1 MFSNFYLM
9 RKRGVEWFKARAHST
24 HAKVWLF
31 IFSFTESSFFFI
43 APDVL
48 LVAILLVDSRRWLY
62 YTGLVTIASLLGALF
77 GYVVAAFFYDSLGA
91 HIINFYHLSN
101 EMIKI
106 KASFDSNAGLVMFL
120 AAFTPIPY
128 KVFVLAG
135 GFFKI
140 NLWVFLVASLLG
152 RGARYLILSFI
163 VHRFRDRAL
172 RILSQYSVI
181 LTVATVVAAILFIFK
196 EFLF

>member
-9 RKRGVEWFKARAHST
+9 RERGVEWFKARAHST
-24 HAKVWLF
+24 HAKVWLC

-48 LVAILLVDSRRWLY
+48 LVAMLLVDSRRWLY
-62 YTGLVTIASLLGALF
+62 YTWLVTITSLLGALF
-77 GYVVAAFFYDSLGA
+77 GYIVAAFFYDSLGVY
-91 HIINFYHLSN
+91 IIDFYHLSD
-101 EMIKI
+101 EMVKI
-106 KASFDSNAGLVMFL
+106 KTSFDANAGLVMFL

-140 NLWVFLVASLLG
+140 NLAVFLFASLLG
-152 RGARYLILSFI
+152 RGARYLILAFI

-181 LTVATVVAAILFIFK
+181 LTILTVVTVILFIFK